1 MIPEAREVHLSRKDR
16 KVLEACCRSPVTLQ
30 RDLKRARI
38 VLLAADGRSTRSIA
52 KEVGVQPRIVSL
64 WRHRYADHGLEGLQD
79 KPRPGK
85 QPIYTKTTD
94 KRILKL
100 LDKPPP
106 QGFARWTGPLLAEA
120 LGDVDVQYVWR
131 FLRSHKIDLVA
142 RKSWCESNDPNFTAK
157 AADVVGLYVAPPAKA
172 IVLCVDEKPSIQA
185 LERAQGYLKLP
196 NGRAL
201 TGQSHDYKRHGTTT
215 LFAALEVATGKI
227 IATHSKRR
235 RRVEFLDFMNSVTA
249 AFPNRKLH
257 VILDNLNT
265 HKKERGL
272 AQGPPQRAISFHA
285 DKCVMAQSGRS
296 MVFHLAGAVAQR
308 HLLHEP
314 QAASGTHRCLRQRI
328 QRQSR
333 ALRLDQEKGPSTP
346 FQRPPYHSALIPG
359 TRRHSGAM
367 RWDRASAARSIEPGI
382 SRFSGVQLHTI
393 VRAARA
399 PE

>member
-1 MIPEAREVHLSRKDR
+1 M
-16 KVLEACCRSPVTLQ
+16 
-30 RDLKRARI
+30 
-38 VLLAADGRSTRSIA
+38 AAAGRSTRSIA

-85 QPIYTKTTD
+85 QPMDTSDRQADFEAAEQTAAG
-94 KRILKL
+94 RVH
-100 LDKPPP
+100 
-106 QGFARWTGPLLAEA
+106 AWTGSLLVAA

-157 AADVVGLYVAPPAKA
+157 AADVVGLYVAPPEKA

-235 RRVEFLDFMNSVTA
+235 LRRVEFLDFMNSVTA
-249 AFPNRKLH
+249 AFPNRQLH

-265 HKKERGL
+265 HKKNEDWLKAHPNVKFHFTRTSASLAQPGRGL
-272 AQGPPQRAISFHA
+272 VL
-285 DKCVMAQSGRS
+285 D
-296 MVFHLAGAVAQR
+296 LAGAIAQR
-308 HLLHEP
+308 RLLHDP
-314 QAASGTHRCLRQRI
+314 QTARAAHRCLH
-328 QRQSR
+328 QS
-333 ALRLDQEKGPSTP
+333 
-346 FQRPPYHSALIPG
+346 I
-359 TRRHSGAM
+359 
-367 RWDRASAARSIEPGI
+367 
-382 SRFSGVQLHTI
+382 
-393 VRAARA
+393 
-399 PE
+399 